1 MLALALG
8 VSLLLHAV
16 LLSLQFS
23 LPDPRQW
30 RSSQSLEVVIVNS
43 KTRSKPVK
51 AEALAQA
58 NLDGGGNTDENRRAK
73 SPLPNR
79 ERTQQGDSLREAQRR
94 VQELEAVQ
102 KQLLTQNQ
110 AKAAVVSQPS
120 KAEVAP
126 EPPKPSGAELASSS
140 LAMIRNMEA
149 QVSRSLDEYSKRPK
163 KTFVGARAQEY
174 RFAQYVEDWRQ
185 KVERIGNLNYPD
197 SARGKA
203 YGSLRM
209 SVSILP
215 DGSIDRIELEQ
226 SSGQKVLDAA
236 AERIVRMGAPYGKFP
251 PDIRRDT
258 DILVI
263 TRTWHFERGDRLQTD

>member
-1 MLALALG
+1 VLALAIL

-16 LLSLQFS
+16 VLSLRFG

-94 VQELEAVQ
+94 VQELESVQ

-126 EPPKPSGAELASSS
+126 EPPKPAGSALASSS

-197 SARGKA
+197 GARGKA
-203 YGSLRM
+203 YGSLRL

-215 DGSIDRIELEQ
+215 DGSIDRIDLEQ

-236 AERIVRMGAPYGKFP
+236 AERIVRMAAPYGKFP

-258 DILVI
+258 DVLVI
-263 TRTWHFERGDRLQTD
+263 TRTWHFEQGDRLQTD

>member
-215 DGSIDRIELEQ
+215 DGSIERIELEQ